1 MSPRHTLARTAVLV
15 AFAAFVAACT
25 THDGDNDDEA
35 SDPSDATLESSLE
48 TPDDPNTLDAFEG
61 RASWID
67 TYASYPSACVD
78 RIDPIDGARAV
89 FHGCYDWHS
98 SVHAHWAVLRADREG
113 SRSRPS
119 RATHVHERLSEAEMA
134 KVADDLRADPS
145 FESPYGRAWL
155 LRLVTEHVKWSGQR
169 LGAPSAR
176 LRTLGDET
184 ARGLIETFTQRLP
197 DPARADYRSDA
208 WTVAQLFSHAHTA
221 GDAAL
226 ETRVRDLVARSF
238 VAHPLEWDDTNDHDP
253 ASFFSAYWSQ
263 AYVIA
268 LTQTPARALAIL
280 RPELL
285 SDAALTPLADPGV
298 RSDVHH
304 LGINWSRAWG
314 IKALARHAVASLGA
328 SHPTS
333 VRLSAAYHAHVRA
346 GRERHLR
353 YRGDY
358 YAYDH
363 WVPQFAIYAIT
374 D

>member
-1 MSPRHTLARTAVLV
+1 MRNALVL
-15 AFAAFVAACT
+15 AFAAWMAACSIQ
-25 THDGDNDDEA
+25 DDA
-35 SDPSDATLESSLE
+35 PDVDDTTLESSLE

-67 TYASYPSACVD
+67 NYASFPSSCVD
-78 RIDPIDGARAV
+78 RIDPIDAAHAV

-113 SRSRPS
+113 SQSKPA
-119 RATHVHERLSEAEMA
+119 RARRVDDRLSEAAIA
-134 KVADDLRADPS
+134 KVADELRSDPG

-155 LRLVTEHVKWSGQR
+155 LRLVTEHVTWSSQR
-169 LGAPSAR
+169 LGTPSPR
-176 LRTLGDET
+176 LLAIGTET
-184 ARGLIETFTQRLP
+184 ARGLIETFAQRLP

-208 WTVAQLFSHAHTA
+208 WTLAQLFSFAKATR
-221 GDAAL
+221 DASL
-226 ETRVRDLVARSF
+226 ESKVRSLVERSF
-238 VAHPLEWDDTNDHDP
+238 VARPLRWEDTNDHDP

-263 AYVIA
+263 VYVIA
-268 LTQTPARALAIL
+268 LTQTPERALEMI
-280 RPELL
+280 RPEEI
-285 SDAALTPLADPGV
+285 SDAALTPLPDPGV
-298 RSDVHH
+298 RSNVHH

-314 IKALARHAVASLGA
+314 IKALARHAVASRGATHATSLRLG
-328 SHPTS
+328 
-333 VRLSAAYHAHVRA
+333 AAYHAHVRA